1 MPFISS
7 GLNVCLLLH
16 CVVVYQGTSLPSTPT
31 SDGQPGSR
39 KRRWGSSSSKKK
51 TSLSISTDSLKVKTF
66 YNNKF
71 LCWVGEFFCCF
82 FVFVCLFVW
91 FFFCIQVAGDKKIPC
106 NILKSGFSGTGSS
119 KCRALSCI
127 VATDRPDVV
136 WRLLCCGERNKLFCY
151 GRHFLSH
158 KRIH

>member
-7 GLNVCLLLH
+7 GLNVGLLLL

-51 TSLSISTDSLKVKTF
+51 TSLSISTDSLKVKTV

-71 LCWVGEFFCCF
+71 ICWVGEFVLFVLF
-82 FVFVCLFVW
+82 LFVFLSVF
-91 FFFCIQVAGDKKIPC
+91 IQVAGDKKIQC
-106 NILKSGFSGTGSS
+106 NILKSGSSGTGIW
-119 KCRALSCI
+119 KCRALSRI

-136 WRLLCCGERNKLFCY
+136 
-151 GRHFLSH
+151 
-158 KRIH
+158 

>member
-7 GLNVCLLLH
+7 GLNVGLLLH

-51 TSLSISTDSLKVKTF
+51 TSLSISTDSLKVKTV

-71 LCWVGEFFCCF
+71 ICWVGEFFCCF
-82 FVFVCLFVW
+82 FVFVCLV
-91 FFFCIQVAGDKKIPC
+91 FFFIQVAGDKKIPC
-106 NILKSGFSGTGSS
+106 NILKSGFSGTGIL
-119 KCRALSCI
+119 KCRALSCT

-136 WRLLCCGERNKLFCY
+136 
-151 GRHFLSH
+151 
-158 KRIH
+158 